1 MKTVELIGTSGE
13 GDAISF
19 SKQAI
24 AKGLAAIELLVSK
37 YAPTGSNLFAA
48 GTLAPSLADICLVP
62 QVYNARR
69 QGLDLSA
76 YPTVNAIVARCEAL
90 PAFVVSAPENQ
101 PDAKN

>member
-1 MKTVELIGTSGE
+1 MKTVHLVGASE
-13 GDAISF
+13 DADVKAF
-19 SKQAI
+19 TQNVI

-101 PDAKN
+101 PDAKK